1 MSHITSVKPPGRA
14 AKRRPATRRKG
25 DGDDPTAR
33 TTRRPY
39 ASLREEQADA
49 TRERILEALVQTM
62 GSGVAALSMPAVA
75 REAAVSIPTI
85 YRHFGSKQ
93 GLLDA
98 LSPWVLKHSGL
109 VPQAMPETIE
119 EMPPLIRGTFHQ
131 LDEMDATLRAA
142 MASDLGRKVRRSTMP
157 ERLAAHRG
165 VFERSALGLPDDVLD
180 RLASLSV
187 ILLSSAAYRA
197 YKDYLGLDA
206 DSAADLVAWA
216 MRTLVAGAS
225 ATGQDQK
232 EGSS

>member
-1 MSHITSVKPPGRA
+1 MSVKQPGREA
-14 AKRRPATRRKG
+14 ESRPAMRREG
-25 DGDDPTAR
+25 DGDGPTER

-49 TRERILEALVQTM
+49 TRERILEALVRTM

-93 GLLDA
+93 GLLDG
-98 LSPWVLKHSGL
+98 LSSWVMRRSGL
-109 VPQAMPETIE
+109 VPQPMPETIE
-119 EMPPLIRGTFHQ
+119 AMGPTVRETFHH

-142 MASDLGRKVRRSTMP
+142 MASDLGREVRRSTMP
-157 ERLAAHRG
+157 ERLAMHRG
-165 VFERSALGLPDDVLD
+165 VLQRSAPDLPDDVLD

-206 DSAADLVAWA
+206 DRAADLVAWA

-225 ATGQDQK
+225 AAGQHQE
-232 EGSS
+232 EG

>member
-1 MSHITSVKPPGRA
+1 
-14 AKRRPATRRKG
+14 
-25 DGDDPTAR
+25 
-33 TTRRPY
+33 
-39 ASLREEQADA
+39 LREEQADA
-49 TRERILEALVQTM
+49 TRERILEALVRTM

-98 LSPWVLKHSGL
+98 LGPWVLKRSGL
-109 VPQAMPETIE
+109 VPQEMPATIEAMPG
-119 EMPPLIRGTFHQ
+119 LIRETFHH

-142 MASDLGRKVRRSTMP
+142 MASELGGKVRRSTMP
-157 ERLAAHRG
+157 ERFAMHRG
-165 VFERSALGLPDDVLD
+165 VLERSAPGLPDDVLD

-206 DSAADLVAWA
+206 ERAADLVAWA

-225 ATGQDQK
+225 AAGQHQE